1 MSRRQAIRRPWLS
14 HNGIAAVLAC
24 AGAAGF
30 AMGLLYHPYDGNVQ
44 ASVPVNKTVRLGS
57 HSFVSG
63 TMDNGWKRPESW
75 GTWMMGRTASI
86 LFGFNGPASDD
97 VELLLEARTRSKK
110 GKSPPTLSVRFNGT
124 EIGQWRLPRET
135 RRVRRRYIISK
146 SVFNRSTVR
155 RLTFTSISGKRSSAQ
170 FGLEAVA
177 LRDAPRLF
185 NFKGHV
191 DHCRTQHIVGW
202 AVGAD
207 SPINVT
213 ATVNGKPLQATFANV
228 ERPDLASHGLPVAAG
243 FKLIPHKPIA
253 GGSTIDV
260 RFANGRPLHGS
271 PCQAK

>member
-1 MSRRQAIRRPWLS
+1 MSRRQGNKRSWLGR
-14 HNGIAAVLAC
+14 NGITAVLAC

-30 AMGLLYHPYDGNVQ
+30 AIGLLYHPHDGNVR
-44 ASVPVNKTVRLGS
+44 ATVPVNKTVRLGS
-57 HSFVSG
+57 QSVVSSA
-63 TMDNGWKRPESW
+63 MDNGWKRPEAW
-75 GTWMMGRTASI
+75 GTWMKGRAASI
-86 LFGFNGPASDD
+86 LLGFDGPASGD

-110 GKSPPTLSVRFNGT
+110 GKRPKTLSVRFNNT
-124 EIGQWRLPRET
+124 EIGQWRLPRKT
-135 RRVRRRYIISK
+135 RKLRRRYIIPR
-146 SVFNRSTVR
+146 SVFNRSTVG
-155 RLTFTSISGKRSSAQ
+155 RLTFERISGKPSSVR

-177 LRDAPRLF
+177 LRDARRLL

-191 DHCRTQHIVGW
+191 DVCATKRILGW

-213 ATVNGKPLQATFANV
+213 ATVNGEPLRATFINV
-228 ERPDLASHGLPVAAG
+228 ERSDLASHGLPVAAG
-243 FKLIPHKPIA
+243 FKLLPDKPIL